1 MRVLQAL
8 MFFPRG
14 GSAHV
19 ARSMA
24 HELPA
29 HGWDVSIVSGS
40 QEEGHGDARAFY
52 EGLDVHP
59 VDFARGDAPQHPSY
73 EDRPGAPD
81 TVFAAV
87 DDVAYER
94 HVRAWSAALSK
105 AGAAQA
111 DVLHLHHLTPLNEA
125 AARVAP
131 HVPVIGHLHGTE
143 LLMLER
149 IEAGAPAGWTHADS
163 WARRMRRWAL
173 RCERLLLLSE
183 TQVARA
189 AGLLDIDPCRC
200 VIAPNGFDPELFSPR
215 AVDRAALWRHHLV
228 ERPRG
233 WRPGA
238 GEGSVAYSAGE
249 VERMA
254 RGTILIHVGRFT
266 AVKRTATLIRA
277 FAAAAPRFA
286 QPASLVLLGGYPGEW
301 EDEHPYDVIQAT
313 GVQDAFLAGW
323 HGHAELPA
331 ILSAADVVVL
341 ASVREQ
347 FGLALVEGKAC
358 GLPAIGVDRY
368 GPSEIVRAGET
379 GWLVEP
385 DDEASLA
392 DAIVEAVNDPGERRR
407 RGEAALRDAR
417 ERFSWPALAA
427 KLADALAEVS
437 AVGTDRLAGSA
448 ER

>member
-1 MRVLQAL
+1 

-19 ARSMA
+19 ARSLA
-24 HELPA
+24 HELPT
-29 HGWDVSIVSGS
+29 HGWDVTIVSGS
-40 QEEGHGDARAFY
+40 QEGHGDASAFY
-52 EGLDVHP
+52 EGLDVHA
-59 VDFARGDAPQHPSY
+59 VDFARGDAPWHPSY

-87 DDVAYER
+87 DDIAYER
-94 HVRAWSAALSK
+94 HVRAWSAALSR
-105 AGAAQA
+105 AGAGLA

-131 HVPVIGHLHGTE
+131 HVPVVGHLHGTE

-149 IEAGAPAGWTHADS
+149 IAAGPPATWTHADA
-163 WARRMRRWAL
+163 WVQRMRRWAR
-173 RCERLLLLSE
+173 RCERVLLLSE
-183 TQVARA
+183 TQIERA
-189 AGLLDIDPCRC
+189 VELLEVDPDRC
-200 VIAPNGFDPELFSPR
+200 VIAPNGFDPQLFKPLD
-215 AVDRAALWRHHLV
+215 VDRAALWRRHLV
-228 ERPRG
+228 DEPRG
-233 WRPGA
+233 WRPGE
-238 GEGSVAYSAGE
+238 GEGSVAYTVDD

-266 AVKRTATLIRA
+266 AVKRTPTLIRA
-277 FAAAAPRFA
+277 FARATPRLA
-286 QPASLVLLGGYPGEW
+286 EPASLVLLGGYPGEW
-301 EDEHPYDVIQAT
+301 EDEHPYDV
-313 GVQDAFLAGW
+313 VQQTRAQNVFLAGW

-331 ILSAADVVVL
+331 MLSAADVVVL

-385 DDEASLA
+385 DDETSLA
-392 DAIVEAVNDPGERRR
+392 DAIVEAVNDPTERRR
-407 RGEAALRDAR
+407 RGQAALRDAR

-427 KLADALAEVS
+427 RLADLLTQVS
-437 AVGTDRLAGSA
+437 AVGAAHLAGSA

>member
-1 MRVLQAL
+1 

-19 ARSMA
+19 ARSLA

-29 HGWDVSIVSGS
+29 HGWDVTIVSGS
-40 QEEGHGDARAFY
+40 QEGHGDASAFY
-52 EGLDVHP
+52 EGLDVHA
-59 VDFARGDAPQHPSY
+59 VDFARGDAPWHPSY

-87 DDVAYER
+87 DDIAYER
-94 HVRAWSAALSK
+94 HVRAWSAALSR
-105 AGAAQA
+105 AGAGLA

-131 HVPVIGHLHGTE
+131 HVPVVGHLHGTE

-149 IEAGAPAGWTHADS
+149 IAAGPPATWTHADA
-163 WARRMRRWAL
+163 WVQRMRRWAR
-173 RCERLLLLSE
+173 RCERVLLLSE
-183 TQVARA
+183 TQIERA
-189 AGLLDIDPCRC
+189 VELLEVDPDRC
-200 VIAPNGFDPELFSPR
+200 VIAPNGFDPQLFKPLD
-215 AVDRAALWRHHLV
+215 VDRAALWRRHLV
-228 ERPRG
+228 DEPRG
-233 WRPGA
+233 WRPGE
-238 GEGSVAYSAGE
+238 GEGSVAYTVDD

-266 AVKRTATLIRA
+266 AVKRTPTLIRA
-277 FAAAAPRFA
+277 FARATPRLA
-286 QPASLVLLGGYPGEW
+286 EPASLVLLGGYPGEW
-301 EDEHPYDVIQAT
+301 EDEHPYDV
-313 GVQDAFLAGW
+313 VQQTRAQNVFLAGW

-331 ILSAADVVVL
+331 MLSAADVVVL

-385 DDEASLA
+385 DDETSLA
-392 DAIVEAVNDPGERRR
+392 DAIVEAVNDPTERRR
-407 RGEAALRDAR
+407 RGQAALRDAR

-427 KLADALAEVS
+427 RLADLLTQVS
-437 AVGTDRLAGSA
+437 AVGAAHLAGSA